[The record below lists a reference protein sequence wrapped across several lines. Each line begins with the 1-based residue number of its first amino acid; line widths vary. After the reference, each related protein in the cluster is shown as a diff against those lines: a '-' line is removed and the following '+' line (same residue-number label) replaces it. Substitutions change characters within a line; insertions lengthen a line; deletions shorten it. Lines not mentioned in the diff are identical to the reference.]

1 MWDITINKF
10 WADFQVA
17 EALYYLATRVWLDE
31 ESADIKN
38 TYIVFSVST
47 AEGHV

>member
-31 ESADIKN
+31 DMCTPSEA
-38 TYIVFSVST
+38 TC
-47 AEGHV
+47 